1 MEEWSDATI
10 DSEGV
15 LPSSSIEST
24 PLQLNYALLG
34 LNDVRALFVIRS
46 EATLVQ
52 QVLKEI
58 GPDLKVPARA
68 SELEFWLVCDN
79 MTSDWTNG

>member
-1 MEEWSDATI
+1 MGEWSDAPI

-24 PLQLNYALLG
+24 PLQLNYALLDF
-34 LNDVRALFVIRS
+34 NDVRALFVIHS
-46 EATLVQ
+46 EHTLVQ
-52 QVLKEI
+52 EVLGEI
-58 GPDLKVPARA
+58 GPETRVPARA

-79 MTSDWTNG
+79 TTSDWTNG